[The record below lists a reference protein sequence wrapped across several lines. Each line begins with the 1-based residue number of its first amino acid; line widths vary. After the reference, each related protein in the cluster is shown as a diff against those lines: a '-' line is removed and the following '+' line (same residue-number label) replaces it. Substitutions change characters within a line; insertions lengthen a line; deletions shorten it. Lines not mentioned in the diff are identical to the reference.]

1 MKNKTYTTPKLE
13 IVEICNAPSLLAS
26 TGSTQKMK
34 KGDIYSEGEQFSQE
48 RQQESIWDEMG
59 EE

>member
-1 MKNKTYTTPKLE
+1 MKNKTYTTPRLE
-13 IVEICNAPSLLAS
+13 IVEISNTPLLAG
-26 TGSTQKMK
+26 TGSTEKMK

-48 RQQESIWDEMG
+48 RQQESIWDGMG

>member
-1 MKNKTYTTPKLE
+1 MKNKTYTTPRLE
-13 IVEICNAPSLLAS
+13 IVEMSNVPCLLES

-48 RQQESIWDEMG
+48 RQQESIWDGMG